1 MRHWQIALGRIR
13 LRGPDEPHFNKD
25 VKYVY
30 NHIAQLEAKLREIA
44 DGRNEG
50 KWANLS
56 REELTHIAR
65 AALQEKG
72 D

>member
-30 NHIAQLEAKLREIA
+30 NHIAQLEAKLREIRQA
-44 DGRNEG
+44 CREG
-50 KWANLS
+50 HGDDL
-56 REELTHIAR
+56 IAEKTV
-65 AALQEKG
+65 AALQEEG

>member
-1 MRHWQIALGRIR
+1 VRHWQIALGRIR

-30 NHIAQLEAKLREIA
+30 NHIARLEAALREI
-44 DGRNEG
+44 E
-50 KWANLS
+50 
-56 REELTHIAR
+56 REPSAATKIAR

>member
-13 LRGPDEPHFNKD
+13 LRGPDEPNFNKD

-30 NHIAQLEAKLREIA
+30 NHIAQLEAKLREIKNRRHA
-44 DGRNEG
+44 PPTHP
-50 KWANLS
+50 ANVDV
-56 REELTHIAR
+56 EEYAHL
-65 AALQEKG
+65 ALQEEG